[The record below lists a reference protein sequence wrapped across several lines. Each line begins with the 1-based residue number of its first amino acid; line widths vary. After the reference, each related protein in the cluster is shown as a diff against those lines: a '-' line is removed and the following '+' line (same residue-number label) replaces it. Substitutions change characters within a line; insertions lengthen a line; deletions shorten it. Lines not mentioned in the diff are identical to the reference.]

1 MNAGSR
7 NQDSASETQLYL
19 PRGFSFSA
27 TTAGIKP
34 SGKPDLALAV
44 APDGASAAALF
55 TTNRVA
61 AAPVH
66 VGREHL
72 KRSRGVIRALLVNS
86 GNANCATGK
95 AGMISCWQICTAMG
109 DCLGVTGR
117 QVFPGSTGIIGVPLP
132 ADKILARLSQLASE
146 AETTEGAARAFAG
159 AIITTDLRPKLAS
172 AQLKMGN
179 KTVAILGIAKGAGMI
194 HPQLATMLVYLFT
207 DVAASPAT
215 LRTYLREAADV
226 SLNSISIDGDTSTN
240 DTVLLMASGASGVKL
255 DSGKVG
261 PKFAESLAAVC
272 RSLGHQIISDG
283 EGVKHVVRLVI
294 EQARTRQ
301 EADRVARTIA
311 HSLLVK
317 TAWAGA
323 DPNWGRILA
332 AVGRSGVSIDPARV
346 DIFFGPQQVCRKGE
360 AVSFDQQSAHQYLSQ
375 PQYAI
380 TIQLS
385 RGKASTEF
393 LTCDLTT
400 EYVHINADYTT

>member
-1 MNAGSR
+1 MKSGSQ
-7 NQDSASETQLYL
+7 NHDNPPQLHL

-27 TTAGIKP
+27 ATAGIKP

-44 APDGASAAALF
+44 APEGASAAALF

-72 KRSRGVIRALLVNS
+72 KRSRAEIHALLVNS

-95 AGMISCWQICTAMG
+95 AGMISCWQICAAMG
-109 DCLGVTGR
+109 DCLGVSGH

-146 AETTEGAARAFAG
+146 AEATETAARAFAG

-172 AQLKMGN
+172 AQFKVGS
-179 KTVAILGIAKGAGMI
+179 KTVSILGIAKGAGMI
-194 HPQLATMLVYLFT
+194 HPQMATMLVYLFT
-207 DVAASPAT
+207 DIAASPAT

-240 DTVLLMASGASGVKL
+240 DTVLLMASGASGFKL
-255 DSGKVG
+255 ESGKIGV
-261 PKFAESLAAVC
+261 KFAEALAAVC
-272 RSLGHQIISDG
+272 RSLAQQIISDG

-294 EQARTRQ
+294 EQARTRE

-332 AVGRSGVSIDPARV
+332 AVGRSGVPIDPARV

-375 PQYAI
+375 PQYDI
-380 TIQLS
+380 TVQLG
-385 RGKASTEF
+385 RGKAGTEF

>member
-7 NQDSASETQLYL
+7 NQESACEAQLYL

-27 TTAGIKP
+27 ATAGIKP

-44 APDGASAAALF
+44 APEGASAAALF

-72 KRSRGVIRALLVNS
+72 KRARGVIRALLVNS

-109 DCLGVTGR
+109 DCLGVTGH

-132 ADKILARLSQLASE
+132 ADKILARP
-146 AETTEGAARAFAG
+146 
-159 AIITTDLRPKLAS
+159 DLRPKLAS
-172 AQLKMGN
+172 AQVKVGG
-179 KTVAILGIAKGAGMI
+179 KTVSILGIAKGAGMI
-194 HPQLATMLVYLFT
+194 HPQMATMLVYLFT
-207 DVAASPAT
+207 DVAASPST

-255 DSGKVG
+255 ESGKAGV
-261 PKFAESLAAVC
+261 KFAEALAAVC
-272 RSLGHQIISDG
+272 RSLAQQIISDG

-294 EQARTRQ
+294 EQARTRE

-332 AVGRSGVSIDPARV
+332 AVGRSGVPIDPARV

-375 PQYAI
+375 PQYDI
-380 TIQLS
+380 IIQLG
-385 RGKASTEF
+385 RGKAGTEF